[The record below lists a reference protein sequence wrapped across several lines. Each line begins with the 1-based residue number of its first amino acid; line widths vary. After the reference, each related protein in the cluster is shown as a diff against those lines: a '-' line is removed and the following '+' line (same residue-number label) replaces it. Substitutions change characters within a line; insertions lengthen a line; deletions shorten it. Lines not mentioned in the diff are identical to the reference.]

1 MEYLAFWLRA
11 VFFGIVDEIFYNRCN
26 SHINQCPAINVEYV
40 MTINFV
46 KTLYGEKMCKSF
58 SCRHQSINRGQQ
70 FQIGIVVK
78 N

>member
-11 VFFGIVDEIFYNRCN
+11 VFFEIVDENFYNRCH

-46 KTLYGEKMCKSF
+46 KELYGEKMSKSF
-58 SCRHQSINRGQQ
+58 SCQHQFINRGQQ
-70 FQIGIVVK
+70 FQISIVVK